1 MNCGRPL
8 RADARAPATTTAV
21 KATAVKATAAPRELP
36 AAPGHVTGMRGELD
50 LTVSAW
56 LVLYAQFTHGL
67 PTRPY

>member
-21 KATAVKATAAPRELP
+21 EATAAPRELP